1 MKRADCRADRTGCIG
16 PPIPGRLAVVRITVR
31 FCGVPPV
38 TRLDR
43 IVLRDGPVR
52 LEPLSPDHAEGLER
66 AGAEPSIWTYLPTAR
81 HRTRA
86 DFERLV
92 HDANRDWQS
101 GVSLPFAIVRMEN
114 GVDVVVG
121 TTRYLDIR
129 RADRGLEIGW
139 TFVEPACQGTDV
151 NLRCK
156 RLLLAHAFE
165 RLGMVRVQLKTDL
178 RNLRSQRAIE
188 RLGAIREGTLRR
200 HMICA
205 DGHVRD
211 TVLYS
216 VIDSE
221 WPSIQTRLDTLLK
234 ARPIFPESKS

>member
-1 MKRADCRADRTGCIG
+1 
-16 PPIPGRLAVVRITVR
+16 
-31 FCGVPPV
+31 V
-38 TRLDR
+38 TRLER

-52 LEPLSPDHAEGLER
+52 LEPLSPDHADGLER
-66 AGAEPSIWTYLPTAR
+66 AGADPSIWTYLPTAR

-86 DFERLV
+86 DFERLI
-92 HDANRDWQS
+92 HEAIRDWQS
-101 GVSLPFAIVRMEN
+101 GVSLPFAIIRPEN

-121 TTRYLDIR
+121 TTRYLDFR

-139 TFVEPACQGTDV
+139 TFLEPAQQGTEV
-151 NLRCK
+151 NTRCK
-156 RLLLAHAFE
+156 RLLLEHAFE
-165 RLGMVRVQLKTDL
+165 RLGMLRVQLKTDL

-188 RLGAIREGTLRR
+188 RLGAVREGVLRR
-200 HMICA
+200 HMVCA

-221 WPSIQTRLDTLLK
+221 WPSVRSRLD
-234 ARPIFPESKS
+234 ARLEGPSTVPASKS